1 MNVKRNR
8 YLMCLWTIVRVVE
21 LKQASVSVER
31 MVRLEAVHGYSNEL
45 LRLLDYVV
53 VFYEMSIDFLKKN
66 RNEWKRIQ
74 IFSVL
79 PLSA

>member
-66 RNEWKRIQ
+66 RSEWKRIQ